1 MFTWVP
7 KLVDG
12 YDRNCLNI
20 DESGKSV
27 DLSKRLTMIQNERTK
42 SEAERLGLSSQEH
55 DNMQEFY
62 NKEMKKA
69 DAKAV
74 MATIEFMFKDIKND
88 KMRKYFIES
97 ISKHVRVN

>member
-1 MFTWVP
+1 
-7 KLVDG
+7 
-12 YDRNCLNI
+12 
-20 DESGKSV
+20 
-27 DLSKRLTMIQNERTK
+27 MIQNERTK